1 MKRLLTHSI
10 TFLIIGLFFAAGAQA
25 QLAGLPGAFSRMGL
39 GARGMG
45 MGNAMTAVTTGDLTG
60 YYNPALAAFQEQHA
74 AGLSYGLLTLDRS
87 FNTLFYTQSLPP
99 SAGLSF
105 GVINAGVKN
114 IDGRDGDGFPTGA
127 LSTSE
132 NEFLLSFALRPSKKF
147 AIGVSTKIFYYHLYD
162 KINSSSFGM
171 DFGFLWRLNERLS
184 VGGSLRDAIAKYKW
198 DTSDLYG
205 QSGNSTTEHFPVLRT
220 LGIAYHGDSYLI
232 SAETELTNESTTL
245 LRAGAEWIPIPE
257 LAVRAGVDHWNTKQK
272 EEASPTFGM
281 SLHLPVEGWTPTLEY
296 AFASEPYALSAIH
309 TISLNVRF

>member
-10 TFLIIGLFFAAGAQA
+10 AFLIIGMFFVAGAQA

-87 FNTLFYTQSLPP
+87 LNTLFYTQSLPP
-99 SAGLSF
+99 SAGFSF
-105 GVINAGVKN
+105 GVINSGVKN
-114 IDGRDGDGFPTGA
+114 IDGRDGDGFSTGA

-132 NEFLLSFALRPSKKF
+132 NEFLLSFALRPSNKF
-147 AIGVSTKIFYYHLYD
+147 AVGGSPKIYSYHLYD
-162 KINSSSFGM
+162 KINSSTFGL
-171 DFGFLWRLNERLS
+171 DFGFLWRPNERIT

-205 QSGNSTTEHFPVLRT
+205 QAGNSTTEPIPILRT
-220 LGIAYHGDSYLI
+220 LGIVYHGDSYLI

-245 LRAGAEWIPIPE
+245 LRAGAEWIPIQE
-257 LAVRAGVDHWNTKQK
+257 LTVRAGIDNWNTKQK
-272 EEASPTFGM
+272 EEASPTFGL
-281 SLHLPVEGWTPTLEY
+281 SLHLPVEGLAPTLEY